1 MRFGYRNGGT
11 AADVTGHTAWFRF
24 GRRNGICRNHTLT
37 WFQSPKWRGCIWCV
51 WAPAVFVSSTETVC
65 PPLRLSGHRLIS
77 FRPPKC
83 GARLCGCTLMT
94 LVHFGRRNGSCR
106 IHTLTWFRSPKW
118 RGCIW
123 YVWAPAVFVS
133 ATEMW
138 RPTMRLH
145 SQGTGA
151 FRSPKQYLPRSY
163 SDVVSVTEMVSPHPR
178 YQTGYRSSFRS
189 PKRHT
194 AVISGKPLIASV

>member
-1 MRFGYRNGGT
+1 MTGLSC
-11 AADVTGHTAWFRF
+11 ADAFR
-24 GRRNGICRNHTLT
+24 L
-37 WFQSPKWRGCIWCV
+37 PKWWDCSGCNR
-51 WAPAVFVSSTETVC
+51 S
-65 PPLRLSGHRLIS
+65 HRLVS
-77 FRPPKC
+77 FRPPKRYLPQSYSDVVSVTEMA
-83 GARLCGCTLMT
+83 GLH
-94 LVHFGRRNGSCR
+94 LVCLGTCRVRFEHRNGM
-106 IHTLTWFRSPKW
+106 
-118 RGCIW
+118 
-123 YVWAPAVFVS
+123 PATPVIRPPPDFVS